1 MHERNGFTLIELL
14 VVIAIIALL
23 MAILMPALN
32 RVKKQALMV
41 TCQSN
46 LHQWSLF
53 FSMYTDENAGS
64 FPQGNNGLQGGGNN
78 RWVKALRPYHKD
90 NSDFLCCPI
99 ATKPVQ
105 DAYGQPTGYTG
116 KYAAWGTFSSD
127 LGGGWAGWPTSEEG
141 GLYGSYG
148 INGWAINPEPG
159 SGRGSDSALKG
170 KFWRTKNV
178 KGQNNIPLLLG
189 ASRYNGLADSTD
201 EPPAYDGMWWD
212 EGSGGRM
219 KRYCLNRHDGFVNG
233 LFMDWSV
240 RKVGLKELWSFRW
253 HREFDTFGFWTIAG
267 GAQTEDWPQWMR
279 HFKDY

>member
-1 MHERNGFTLIELL
+1 MHKRNGFTLIELL

-41 TCQSN
+41 ACQSN

-64 FPQGNNGLQGGGNN
+64 FPQGNNGLQDGGDN

-90 NSDFLCCPI
+90 NCELLCCPI

-105 DAYGQPTGYTG
+105 DAYGQPTGHKG
-116 KYAAWGTFSSD
+116 KYAAWGIFSSD
-127 LGGGWAGWPTSEEG
+127 LGWAGWPTSAEG

-148 INGWAINPEPG
+148 INGWAVNPEPE
-159 SGRGSDSALKG
+159 SVRGSDSALKD

-178 KGQNNIPLLLG
+178 TGQNNIPLLLG
-189 ASRYNGLADSTD
+189 ASRYNGLAESTD
-201 EPPAYDGMWWD
+201 QPPAYDGMWWD

-219 KRYCLNRHDGFVNG
+219 IRYCMNRHDGFVNG
-233 LFMDWSV
+233 LFMDWTV
-240 RKVGLKELWSFRW
+240 RKIGLKELWIFRW
-253 HREFDTFGFWTIAG
+253 HREYNTSGPWTKAG
-267 GAQTEDWPQWMR
+267 SVMAEDWPEWMR
-279 HFKDY
+279 NFKDY

>member
-1 MHERNGFTLIELL
+1 MHKRNGFTLIELL

-41 TCQSN
+41 ACQSN

-64 FPQGNNGLQGGGNN
+64 FPQGNNGLQDGGDN

-90 NSDFLCCPI
+90 NCELLCCPI

-105 DAYGQPTGYTG
+105 DAYGQPTGHGG
-116 KYAAWGTFSSD
+116 KYAAWGIFSSD
-127 LGGGWAGWPTSEEG
+127 LGWAGWPTSAEG

-148 INGWAINPEPG
+148 INGWAVNPEPE
-159 SGRGSDSALKG
+159 SVRGSDPALKD

-178 KGQNNIPLLLG
+178 TGQNSIPLLLG
-189 ASRYNGLADSTD
+189 ASRYNGLVDSTD

-219 KRYCLNRHDGFVNG
+219 IRYCMNRHDGFVNG
-233 LFMDWSV
+233 LFMDWTV
-240 RKVGLKELWSFRW
+240 RKIGLKELWTFRW
-253 HREFDTFGFWTIAG
+253 HREYNTSGPWTKAG
-267 GAQTEDWPQWMR
+267 SVMAEDWPEWMR
-279 HFKDY
+279 NFKDY